1 MSGSQPPPPQGRVDP
16 RSALWLLSACTAL
29 ILAYWALPLRLLG
42 YQHPVLSWL
51 VFAAALVGLSGL
63 LLAKTTAVLRGDA
76 KRPVVWLSFLIFLAM
91 TIFSATYY
99 VMAARPGDFEG
110 LVTRLDALYFT
121 VVTLATVGYGD
132 ITPTGQAP
140 RLVVILQIGYTFVF
154 LATAAGT
161 LSRAIRANV
170 ETRSHRKP

>member
-132 ITPTGQAP
+132 ITPAGQAP

-161 LSRAIRANV
+161 LSRTIRANV

>member
-1 MSGSQPPPPQGRVDP
+1 MSEHQPPPPHGRADP
-16 RSALWLLSACTAL
+16 RAALWLLGACTTL
-29 ILAYWALPLRLLG
+29 IVVYWALPLRVLG
-42 YQHPVLSWL
+42 YHRPVLSWL
-51 VFAAALVGLSGL
+51 VFTAALVGLSGL
-63 LLAKTTAVLRGDA
+63 LLTKTTAVLRGDA
-76 KRPVVWLSFLIFLAM
+76 KRPVVWLAFLIFLAM

-99 VMAARPGDFEG
+99 VLASQPGEFKG

-121 VVTLATVGYGD
+121 IVTLATVGYGD
-132 ITPTGQAP
+132 IAPVGQAP

-170 ETRSHRKP
+170 ETRVHRKP